1 MPYQVERRSD
11 VGKQSRVPPKPRESE
26 NVSWSR
32 RSSTVLPEDEEELF
46 MQEGGGRVYTQR
58 RYTAWS
64 EKGVTTSGPACL
76 WVRVHMGCGVWV
88 QP

>member
-32 RSSTVLPEDEEELF
+32 RSSTVLPEDKEELF